1 MILVLLVFLGGV
13 LTILSPCILP
23 VLPFVF
29 ARAEQP
35 FLRCGLP
42 MLIGMAVTFAGIAS
56 LAVVGGAWAV
66 SINQYGRAFA
76 LASLAAFAG
85 ALMSRHLADWLAR
98 PFIGLGNRLL
108 ALTPASDS
116 NVGLIHS
123 LLLGAA
129 TGFLWAPCA
138 GPILGLI
145 LTGAALSG
153 PNVQTTFMLFVYA
166 AGAATSLAFALLA
179 GRRLFTALKQT
190 FSAGEWIRCGLGIA
204 VLLAVGAVT
213 FGWDSSL
220 LTRLSFASTNRLEQ
234 SLINIIDPRV
244 TSKIDGS
251 LMTKQQLDELPVEGE
266 FPSLSGAS
274 SWLNSLPI
282 SPDSLRGKVVLID
295 FWTYSCINCL
305 RSLPYVKAWYEKYKD
320 YGLVVIGVHTP
331 EFAFEKDV
339 DNVRRATGEL
349 GLAYPIALDNNY
361 DIWRAF
367 GNQYWPAHYFID
379 AQGRIRSHHFS
390 EGNYAESEQIIRQLL
405 IEAGVQDLPLDV
417 TDSIKAAGIQ
427 AASDKTHIQSEET
440 YIGYER
446 AENFISSA
454 GFAPDQ
460 FKNYQVP
467 SRPELNQWGLTGTW
481 LVDKEKAVL
490 GSALGKIIFR
500 FKARDLHLVMGPGS
514 NGKPVRF
521 RVQLD
526 DADPALDHGVDIDAD
541 GNGVIQEQ
549 RLYQRI
555 RQSSDINE
563 HTFSIEFFD
572 SGVQAFAFTF
582 G

>member
-1 MILVLLVFLGGV
+1 
-13 LTILSPCILP
+13 
-23 VLPFVF
+23 
-29 ARAEQP
+29 
-35 FLRCGLP
+35 
-42 MLIGMAVTFAGIAS
+42 
-56 LAVVGGAWAV
+56 
-66 SINQYGRAFA
+66 
-76 LASLAAFAG
+76 
-85 ALMSRHLADWLAR
+85 
-98 PFIGLGNRLL
+98 
-108 ALTPASDS
+108 
-116 NVGLIHS
+116 
-123 LLLGAA
+123 
-129 TGFLWAPCA
+129 
-138 GPILGLI
+138 
-145 LTGAALSG
+145 
-153 PNVQTTFMLFVYA
+153 MLFVYA

-190 FSAGEWIRCGLGIA
+190 FSAGEWIRRGLGIA

-213 FGWDSSL
+213 FGWDGSL
-220 LTRLSFASTNRLEQ
+220 LTRLSIASTNRLEQ

-244 TSKIDGS
+244 TSKIDS
-251 LMTKQQLDELPVEGE
+251 SKMSKKQLDALPVEGE

-282 SPDSLRGKVVLID
+282 SPDSMRGKVVLID

-305 RSLPYVKAWYEKYKD
+305 RSLPYVKAWHEKYKD
-320 YGLVVIGVHTP
+320 HGLAVIGVHTP

-361 DIWRAF
+361 AIWRAF
-367 GNQYWPAHYFID
+367 SNQYWPAHYFID
-379 AQGRIRSHHFS
+379 AMGRIRSHHFG
-390 EGNYAESEQIIRQLL
+390 EGNYEESERIIRQLL

-427 AASDKTHIQSEET
+427 AASDKNHIQSEET

-460 FKNYQVP
+460 SKNYELP
-467 SRPELNQWGLTGTW
+467 SGPELNQWGLAGIW

-490 GSALGKIIFR
+490 GSASGKIIFR
-500 FKARDLHLVMGPGS
+500 FKARDLHLVMGPGT

-526 DADPALDHGVDIDAD
+526 NAAPELNHGVDIDAN

-549 RLYQRI
+549 RLYQLI
-555 RQSSDINE
+555 RQSNDISE